1 MYTEGDGHQP
11 GDKARIESFPND
23 PTDGSCVEFY
33 YYMKGIGIGTLNMW
47 LRRGDYLDPTPMWSL
62 SGDQGGR
69 WTRALV
75 TVVENTKQWKVKPL
89 KGFKSF

>member
-1 MYTEGDGHQP
+1 
-11 GDKARIESFPND
+11 
-23 PTDGSCVEFY
+23 
-33 YYMKGIGIGTLNMW
+33 MW